1 MMPTFK
7 VWMQRPKEPKLD
19 GTTNTGLFMTPYN
32 VKMWKANE
40 RNPNGFLYAR
50 LYAND
55 SQCIKLKADSNYMN
69 AMSAVEVENKN
80 YTINQLILG
89 KTNYYQWIV
98 LIKNQNCQ

>member
-1 MMPTFK
+1 MLKCGKQM
-7 VWMQRPKEPKLD
+7 KE
-19 GTTNTGLFMTPYN
+19 T
-32 VKMWKANE
+32 
-40 RNPNGFLYAR
+40 RNGFLYAR

-98 LIKNQNCQ
+98 LDKKSKLSMIIYCYWNT

>member
-1 MMPTFK
+1 
-7 VWMQRPKEPKLD
+7 
-19 GTTNTGLFMTPYN
+19 MTPYN

-40 RNPNGFLYAR
+40 MNPNGFLYAG

-80 YTINQLILG
+80 YHQSIEFLA
-89 KTNYYQWIV
+89 KANYY
-98 LIKNQNCQ
+98 NG